1 MGDSFSQYDIV
12 IIGAGPSGT
21 LTGIAYK
28 NLNPD
33 LRVAIVDMQTFP
45 RDKSCGDAI
54 GPGVINALKRFGLDD
69 ILYDQEPVISTS
81 LSGTG
86 EVEIN
91 NYIPEVKN
99 KDDSIVYVIPR
110 KELDHKLLVKAL
122 ELGVEDFTGYRYLG
136 MESTK
141 EGWSIE
147 LSKNE
152 KILRLNSKLIVGA
165 DGANSRVRKSL
176 GVKSNDDKD
185 KALAIRAYIDSPNFV
200 SHFNERSLF
209 FEINLSAERG
219 YAWAFPSNRDLV
231 NVGIGIP
238 VNIFKKENLDI
249 NSLLEIFIERLRSKG
264 IVVNNVRDARSYVL
278 PFASSLPKFSHNHA
292 ALVGDAASMINPMS
306 GEGIF
311 YGMEAGYILAKHTH
325 DKLSSKKL
333 NESIGLYE
341 KEFRK
346 RFGRHY
352 LSCTIARR
360 VLEVPFMTKRLLNV
374 AKYNQHTIDFII
386 ELLFDEAHLTLK
398 ELFLL
403 TGKFLLPIN
412 LLKIGS
418 KNTSST

>member
-110 KELDHKLLVKAL
+110 KELDYKLLVKAL

-152 KILRLNSKLIVGA
+152 KLLRLNSKLIVGA

-346 RFGRHY
+346 RFSRHY

>member
-99 KDDSIVYVIPR
+99 KDDSIVYVNPR

-122 ELGVEDFTGYRYLG
+122 ELGVDDFTGYRYLG

-147 LSKNE
+147 LSKSEN
-152 KILRLNSKLIVGA
+152 ILRLISKLSFSESFNGTAFAPLYLI
-165 DGANSRVRKSL
+165 
-176 GVKSNDDKD
+176 
-185 KALAIRAYIDSPNFV
+185 ID
-200 SHFNERSLF
+200 L
-209 FEINLSAERG
+209 
-219 YAWAFPSNRDLV
+219 
-231 NVGIGIP
+231 
-238 VNIFKKENLDI
+238 
-249 NSLLEIFIERLRSKG
+249 
-264 IVVNNVRDARSYVL
+264 
-278 PFASSLPKFSHNHA
+278 
-292 ALVGDAASMINPMS
+292 
-306 GEGIF
+306 
-311 YGMEAGYILAKHTH
+311 
-325 DKLSSKKL
+325 
-333 NESIGLYE
+333 
-341 KEFRK
+341 
-346 RFGRHY
+346 
-352 LSCTIARR
+352 
-360 VLEVPFMTKRLLNV
+360 
-374 AKYNQHTIDFII
+374 
-386 ELLFDEAHLTLK
+386 
-398 ELFLL
+398 
-403 TGKFLLPIN
+403 
-412 LLKIGS
+412 
-418 KNTSST
+418 